1 MLEKQVPHMCAS
13 LSRASEVV
21 PACCSHRPAMQTWR
35 IQGLRKHNA
44 QAPRAWPKPPRI
56 PHAPPRAAPVTGGD
70 RAFLSVSSLSPRWLS
85 ALGTAA
91 PSPEQRPIWFRG
103 ARFQKCLQTPS
114 LSACSFAAKLAT
126 TRWRRCSRSF
136 SSMPIMRCCGL
147 VGSATLVS

>member
-1 MLEKQVPHMCAS
+1 MRSKCRICVHRSPAPQKLFQHAARIVLQCRRGESKVCAN
-13 LSRASEVV
+13 
-21 PACCSHRPAMQTWR
+21 TT
-35 IQGLRKHNA
+35 RKHHA
-44 QAPRAWPKPPRI
+44 RGQRPPRI
-56 PHAPPRAAPVTGGD
+56 PHFPPRAAPVTGGG
-70 RAFLSVSSLSPRWLS
+70 RAFLSVSGLSPRWLS

-126 TRWRRCSRSF
+126 TRWRRCSCSF
-136 SSMPIMRCCGL
+136 SSMYIICCCGF